1 MGDPLTDKVVLI
13 LGAAGGIGS
22 ACARMFADRGARV
35 GLADV
40 DGRSVS
46 ALADSLRVTAPTVL
60 AREVDLTDLHQAVR
74 AVEAVSDEFGRLDVV
89 VNCVGVMYIRPL
101 IETNVAEWETT
112 VDLNLTSAMWVVAAT
127 LPVFL
132 RQGHG
137 HFVSIGSVHGL
148 KVSPGSAVHSAS
160 KVAVNALHEG
170 MRMELAGHGIR
181 VTTVNPGA
189 VDTGMQDKTT
199 GTDRERLRAIYEDAM
214 PADAVARAV
223 AFAIE
228 QPADVAV
235 NEIVIRPTVQLI

>member
-1 MGDPLTDKVVLI
+1 MTDKVVLI